1 MKDHLPIKR
10 LIVCAAIALVAIGL
24 GTFNV
29 LYSNYVLIHEIIQGV
44 LAAVGMTALGEV
56 FASLSKHPKI
66 SYVICAVLCALAL
79 QAMTPWNI
87 IIPRCDFYQVDKIIA
102 GYQYAVLSCLVVYSL
117 ALAASILFGIFVLH
131 KKDNSKS
138 EE

>member
-1 MKDHLPIKR
+1 MRNQLPIKR

-29 LYSNYVLIHEIIQGV
+29 LYSNYVLIYEIIQGV
-44 LAAVGMTALGEV
+44 LAAVGMTALGEI
-56 FASLSKHPKI
+56 FASLSGHPKI

>member
-1 MKDHLPIKR
+1 MKDQLPIKR
-10 LIVCAAIALVAIGL
+10 LIVCAAIALAAIGL

-44 LAAVGMTALGEV
+44 LAAVGMTALGEI

-66 SYVICAVLCALAL
+66 SYVICTVLCALAL

-87 IIPRCDFYQVDKIIA
+87 IIPRCDFYRVDKIIA

>member
-1 MKDHLPIKR
+1 MKDQLPIKR
-10 LIVCAAIALVAIGL
+10 LIVCAAIALAAIGL

-44 LAAVGMTALGEV
+44 LAAVGMTALGEI

-66 SYVICAVLCALAL
+66 SYVICTVLCALAL